1 MSHCDYDTIFY
12 RVFCATVLGIA
23 FTFTV
28 ILTNVFID
36 IDGLLSKKD
45 TVTESTSNFES
56 YRTEDVKNDVQYD
69 DGSDDA
75 DPYRGKRSI
84 EPDNFLFQVKNPNIK
99 KMLTNKLANL
109 LEELD
114 EEESTKTNGN
124 VRQPKE
130 DTENI
135 DNNQKDKNTEQNNDN
150 MLHLAMHNI
159 LLQGIIGHMDL
170 NNVYKKVHL
179 LVKNF
184 YEHNTEAPKNAIKTS
199 KEIPEY
205 TKQNEEEKFFEEL
218 LKCKTL
224 KNQVN
229 DIKNNSQQINTQK
242 EPKVVIKTVIE
253 INDKGKLQRDNS
265 SHNNDIIGLIKLIY
279 NGKSIKI
286 EKLEDSYVKSGNDND
301 GQMTSNAQKS
311 NKKSTYFT
319 GIPPI
324 PEKQLSDPN
333 WNKIIENYLKQYP
346 VGKDFVKNIEN
357 KINRKKRQIKIHY
370 LDSKHATDKPK
381 TAEKIKKDDEELY
394 IEIETHFDGKGI
406 KGEKKKKLVRSL
418 IDKIQK
424 AIHDDG
430 HTTTHKKSMSNHIK
444 IMKRNQD
451 PIKMKNDFFLSKI
464 VPAIRDIEHR
474 QLDPINNIISP
485 IYDNFNYNSDR
496 IWNSKVVSPKVYSRP
511 PLDAVEMGNFLV
523 NYNNKISKRDQK
535 PITIEENRFKNTDND
550 LNNVTFYLK
559 DIDGSGF
566 SVGFNQYVDEP
577 PDMESLKLFNGVEN
591 LIQEYHNT
599 YDNSNKVD
607 KVSVNVNNEK
617 VEKYIER
624 EQESISNS
632 HVFRRSVNND
642 PNLNYSYKKFIK
654 KLIKPLNYYKPWKF
668 NGKSSNRI
676 FRNRKYKTSR
686 SPGTIN
692 VVSKPIKINDLS
704 VAFINNYYNE
714 IPKKYKVDSLENT
727 LKRRKRSVSVKKIS
741 NLNSKIKLNRFINI
755 NPKFTKKTFKPS
767 KRNKRELNK
776 IRIIARERSK
786 GKKSNEEN
794 VILLSPSDVYSK
806 TKGNIPETDASDTQN
821 SDTVPFSEFLNLNYP
836 NQPLIDEYR
845 NEPQTLSM
853 PQYPHIFFE
862 EQTSREYSR
871 EDISVKPYR
880 IQAKPNVRQLT
891 NQPSEVITERS
902 SAVFSNVKLPGVEEI
917 VNAILPPKS
926 NYKVTVKI
934 SPKNTSGIHNGFKE
948 VHTSVNKSYDRNG
961 FRYFSLLNVSQF
973 SKVENVNESNIMP
986 ENRRNIPFTPVNNEL
1001 KEKEKQIQTLFQFH
1015 KKRIDSQ
1022 LDNLKQEKT
1031 FIENILHKKEIYED
1045 TTIETNENF
1054 RDPDNIINVIRK
1066 IEKPRTTTPKTFC
1079 TVTQAVQ
1086 TKERKQPVDQEKK
1099 ILIST
1104 IQNNEQ
1110 TTKEILKKI
1119 DINTDLLRQFLHK
1132 LTLQT
1137 ISSTTEH
1144 FARVYEVN
1152 NYYHQKDLRNSS
1164 ENKPISLPQNHYA
1177 EEMVKHKF
1185 STQKPD
1191 FQIRNNQSRFFID
1204 DLEDYNSVSATIK
1217 INTTRL

>member
-45 TVTESTSNFES
+45 TVAESTSNFES

-69 DGSDDA
+69 DRSDDA
-75 DPYRGKRSI
+75 DPYRVKRSI
-84 EPDNFLFQVKNPNIK
+84 EPNNFLFQVKNPNIK

-124 VRQPKE
+124 VEQTKAN
-130 DTENI
+130 TENI
-135 DNNQKDKNTEQNNDN
+135 NNNQKDKNTEENNDN

-184 YEHNTEAPKNAIKTS
+184 YEHNTEKPNNAIETS

-224 KNQVN
+224 KDQVN
-229 DIKNNSQQINTQK
+229 GIKNNSQQINRQK
-242 EPKVVIKTVIE
+242 ESKVVIKTIIE

-265 SHNNDIIGLIKLIY
+265 SNNNDIIGLIKLIY

-286 EKLEDSYVKSGNDND
+286 EKLEDTFIKTDKDD
-301 GQMTSNAQKS
+301 GKITTNAQIS
-311 NKKSTYFT
+311 NKKLSYFT
-319 GIPPI
+319 GNPLIQ
-324 PEKQLSDPN
+324 EKQLSDPN
-333 WNKIIENYLKQYP
+333 WNKIIENYIKQHK
-346 VGKDFVKNIEN
+346 VSNDFVKNIEN

-430 HTTTHKKSMSNHIK
+430 HTATRKKSMSNDIK

-474 QLDPINNIISP
+474 QLDPISNIISP
-485 IYDNFNYNSDR
+485 IDDNFNYNSDR
-496 IWNSKVVSPKVYSRP
+496 IWNSKVGSPTFYSGQ
-511 PLDAVEMGNFLV
+511 PLEAVEMGNLLA
-523 NYNNKISKRDQK
+523 NYNNEISKRDQE
-535 PITIEENRFKNTDND
+535 PITIKNKRIKNRVND

-577 PDMESLKLFNGVEN
+577 PDMESLKLFSGVEN

-599 YDNSNKVD
+599 YDDSNKMD
-607 KVSVNVNNEK
+607 KVSDNVNNEK
-617 VEKYIER
+617 GQNYIKR

-654 KLIKPLNYYKPWKF
+654 KLIKPINYYKPWKV
-668 NGKSSNRI
+668 NGKLLNTIFTNRQ
-676 FRNRKYKTSR
+676 YKTTG

-714 IPKKYKVDSLENT
+714 IPKKYRVNSLESKLT
-727 LKRRKRSVSVKKIS
+727 RQKRSVSVKKIS

-755 NPKFTKKTFKPS
+755 NPKFNKKKFNIN
-767 KRNKRELNK
+767 KRNKRQVNK

-794 VILLSPSDVYSK
+794 IILLSPSDMYSK
-806 TKGNIPETDASDTQN
+806 KKGNIPETDASDTQN

-845 NEPQTLSM
+845 NEPQSLSM

-871 EDISVKPYR
+871 EDNSAKPYR

-891 NQPSEVITERS
+891 YQPSEVITERS
-902 SAVFSNVKLPGVEEI
+902 SSVFSNVKLPGVEEI
-917 VNAILPPKS
+917 VNAIIPPKS

-934 SPKNTSGIHNGFKE
+934 SPKNTSSIHSGFKE

-973 SKVENVNESNIMP
+973 SKVENVNESNIVP
-986 ENRRNIPFTPVNNEL
+986 ENRRSIPLAPVNKEL
-1001 KEKEKQIQTLFQFH
+1001 KEKEKQIQTLFQLH

-1022 LDNLKQEKT
+1022 LDNLKKEKL
-1031 FIENILHKKEIYED
+1031 FIENVLHENED
-1045 TTIETNENF
+1045 IKIKRNENVK
-1054 RDPDNIINVIRK
+1054 DPDNPLNVISK
-1066 IEKPRTTTPKTFC
+1066 IEKPRKTTTPKTFC
-1079 TVTQAVQ
+1079 TVTQYLQ
-1086 TKERKQPVDQEKK
+1086 TKERKQPDDPETK
-1099 ILIST
+1099 ILIRT

-1119 DINTDLLRQFLHK
+1119 DVNTDLLRQFLHK
-1132 LTLQT
+1132 LTSQT
-1137 ISSTTEH
+1137 ISTTTEH
-1144 FARVYEVN
+1144 FERIYGNN
-1152 NYYHQKDLRNSS
+1152 NYFHQTDLRNSS
-1164 ENKPISLPQNHYA
+1164 ENQAISLPQTHYA
-1177 EEMVKHKF
+1177 ERMFKPKL
-1185 STQKPD
+1185 STQQPN
-1191 FQIRNNQSRFFID
+1191 FQIRKNQSRFFID

-1217 INTTRL
+1217 INTTHL